1 MPTLEGTL
9 ERITFHSASDGYTVA
24 RLMPHDKGYTVTV
37 VGKAPAKV
45 EVYDGRGHRVGL
57 SLVKAPG
64 TVQVRV
70 VAGGFTIVRR

>member
-1 MPTLEGTL
+1 MVEPLVSRLVLAGSNHGTAL
-9 ERITFHSASDGYTVA
+9 LRSAATTDQQA
-24 RLMPHDKGYTVTV
+24 TVTV

-45 EVYDGRGHRVGL
+45 EVYDGTGHRVGL

-64 TVQVRV
+64 AVQTRV